1 MHLSVEHFRR
11 QFRLKILTPLRKQ
24 KNLPV
29 KYVIFDA
36 HAVSFIDS
44 KGVEILR
51 ETREILK
58 QLGNIQFLIAGCNR
72 AVHETMNRCG
82 FFSDT
87 NGQNHQ
93 KLLFATTIDA
103 VYWAKMNN
111 QNSVP

>member
-11 QFRLKILTPLRKQ
+11 QFRMKILSPLRKH
-24 KNLPV
+24 KNPLV

-51 ETREILK
+51 ETRETLK
-58 QLGNIQFLIAGCNR
+58 QLGNIEFLIAGCNR
-72 AVHETMNRCG
+72 AVHETMNKCG
-82 FFSDT
+82 FFGDNSE
-87 NGQNHQ
+87 NNH

-103 VYWAKMNN
+103 VYWAKMN
-111 QNSVP
+111 QNSIA